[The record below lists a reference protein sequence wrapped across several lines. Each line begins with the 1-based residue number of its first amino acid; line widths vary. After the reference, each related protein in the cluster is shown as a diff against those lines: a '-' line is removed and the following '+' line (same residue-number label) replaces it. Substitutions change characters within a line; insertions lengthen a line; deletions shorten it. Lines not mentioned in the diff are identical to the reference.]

1 MFHSQKAMWKEIKPS
16 GSATM
21 MWVVFFLIITW
32 YPSIHIQPNSTLFQ
46 TVLSFPEILTLDSCW
61 ENSTLAGQHSGIA
74 VSTNA
79 SQQEGV
85 QNPANPGPA
94 SKSSQVRS
102 VRATAAAQDWPQT
115 TILFYNA
122 NKKLL
127 FQRRRPEQE
136 LPSYWS
142 ILLLLLVGQVTREG
156 KDRKWRTTHTH
167 TSFMKIVWVF
177 GRGEERWPS
186 TSKMRETWI
195 FIWRLMK
202 N

>member
-1 MFHSQKAMWKEIKPS
+1 MFHSQKAMWKKIKPS

-21 MWVVFFLIITW
+21 MWGVFFLLITW
-32 YPSIHIQPNSTLFQ
+32 YPSIHIQPISTLFQ
-46 TVLSFPEILTLDSCW
+46 TVLSFPEILTLDSGW
-61 ENSTLAGQHSGIA
+61 KNSTLAGQHSGIA

-85 QNPANPGPA
+85 QNPANPGTA

-102 VRATAAAQDWPQT
+102 VHATAAAQDWPQT

-142 ILLLLLVGQVTREG
+142 ILLLLLVSRVTLEGEG
-156 KDRKWRTTHTH
+156 KDRKWRTTHRHTH
-167 TSFMKIVWVF
+167 HLWK
-177 GRGEERWPS
+177 
-186 TSKMRETWI
+186 
-195 FIWRLMK
+195 
-202 N
+202 